1 MTPPILAALATALI
15 LTGILVGV
23 WGMRRT
29 PVDDTVPTRR
39 PTRRLTPAGR
49 RRLIILAVG
58 AILGLVVAI
67 LTGWIATI
75 VLVPAAAVG
84 IPYLLGSGDA
94 DKNIDRLE
102 AMEEWTRSL
111 AGVLIAGVSLEQAMI
126 STLKSTKSAIKPE
139 VQRLVAR
146 INSRMPTDEAL
157 LMFADELD
165 DVTGDKICAALILG
179 AQRRT
184 GIATLLEDL
193 AKSVAEDVRGRRVIE
208 ADRAKPRTT
217 ARWVTIVTL
226 VMLGLLFLSGGYVA
240 PYGTPLGQI
249 VLVSLL
255 AAFAGV
261 LLWMKRMTVA
271 KPLPRFL
278 GAAARSPLT

>member
-1 MTPPILAALATALI
+1 MSPAVLAALAAALV
-15 LTGILVGV
+15 LSGILVAILGF
-23 WGMRRT
+23 RRV
-29 PVDDTVPTRR
+29 PVDETSPRNR
-39 PTRRLTPAGR
+39 PARQRTAAQNRRLVT
-49 RRLIILAVG
+49 LAVG
-58 AILGLVVAI
+58 AGVGVLLAI
-67 LTGWIATI
+67 LTGWIVSIII
-75 VLVPAAAVG
+75 VPIAAVG

-94 DKNIDRLE
+94 EQSIDRLE

-111 AGVLIAGVSLEQAMI
+111 AGVLVAGVSLEQAMI
-126 STLKSTKSAIKPE
+126 STLKSTKAPIRPE
-139 VQRLVAR
+139 VQKLVAR
-146 INSRMPTDEAL
+146 LNSRMPTEQAL
-157 LMFADELD
+157 LLFADELN

-193 AKSVAEDVRGRRVIE
+193 AKSVAEEVRGRRVIE

-226 VMLGLLFLSGGYVA
+226 VMLTALFFSGSYVA
-240 PYGTPLGQI
+240 PYGTPLGQA

-271 KPLPRFL
+271 KPMPRFL
-278 GAAARSPLT
+278 GATARSR